1 MKITIKDIARMAGVS
16 ISTVSRV
23 INNSKPVQ
31 DDLRKRVLDV
41 MEQTKFR
48 PNTIAQNLA
57 KNESSLIGVILPE
70 VKNTV
75 LDELIQGINHVSR
88 IYGYNTMLSLTGGTL
103 ENELHYFNLFR
114 GIQADGIILGSDKL
128 KSELAELIEL
138 SGIPCIL
145 VGRHDDS
152 ASIPSVHVDNITAA
166 YEAVTFLIQQGHRHI
181 AMIRVQSG
189 DVASGDH
196 RFEGYRMALAEAGIP
211 LVDDWIIESGIT
223 FEDGIQAMRKIRE
236 SRSMPTAV
244 FCATDRIAIGAMHDL
259 IENGLRIPDDVS
271 VFGFD
276 GIDMSTLIRPKLS
289 TVKYSA
295 SEIGMV
301 AARNLIKQIRGGD
314 ISPWHWS
321 ISHYV
326 ENRSSVRQI

>member
-1 MKITIKDIARMAGVS
+1 MAGVS

-57 KNESSLIGVILPE
+57 KNESNLIGVMLPE

-75 LDELIQGINHVSR
+75 LDELIHGINHVSR

-114 GIQADGIILGSDKL
+114 GIQADGIILASDNL
-128 KSELAELIEL
+128 KGELIELIEL

-145 VGRHDDS
+145 VGRDAHS

-166 YEAVTFLIQQGHRHI
+166 YEAVTYLIQQGHRRI
-181 AMIRVQSG
+181 AMIRARSG

-211 LVDDWIIESGIT
+211 LARDWIVESGIT
-223 FEDGIQAMRKIRE
+223 VEDGIEAMRKIRE
-236 SRSMPTAV
+236 SRSMPTAL

-259 IENGLRIPDDVS
+259 MENGLRIPDDVS
-271 VFGFD
+271 VVGFD
-276 GIDMSTLIRPKLS
+276 GIDMSAMIRPKLS

-295 SEIGMV
+295 SEIGMT
-301 AARNLIKQIRGGD
+301 AARNLIKRIRGGEV
-314 ISPWHWS
+314 SPRHWCV
-321 ISHYV
+321 SHYL
-326 ENRSSVRQI
+326 ETRDSVRSI